1 MHRSIS
7 HPCSLQRMF
16 PRVSAEDI
24 FPCRSARLPFH
35 SGLTSLYLPFSSW
48 KNIFPSPVSTVR
60 SDLTSVFLITSVAI
74 FTSCSHL
81 YPLLPSLPLCIT
93 LLGPWQRLLE
103 KIGKKNQL
111 CRVACLCHVFP
122 GSQGAVCRAS
132 GGLQTNKSLPGN
144 SLVFLFLQLLFLTTF
159 FCHSLIWSPLCWP
172 EEKKK
177 LFPDL

>member
-16 PRVSAEDI
+16 LQVSAEDI

-93 LLGPWQRLLE
+93 LLGPWQRFLE
-103 KIGKKNQL
+103 KIGKKKSTLQS
-111 CRVACLCHVFP
+111 CLLVSCV
-122 GSQGAVCRAS
+122 SWITGAVCRAS

-144 SLVFLFLQLLFLTTF
+144 SLVFLFLQLSFLTTF
-159 FCHSLIWSPLCWP
+159 FCHPLIWSPLCWP